1 MHDRGAGAAPAVGA
15 APVAWGLTRRDLIM
29 LGAALITAAAA
40 GVLTMIGVRPV
51 VVFSVSTLAL
61 AVLAA
66 IVSRAVEQVGARLS
80 PGATGVLQASLSNIP
95 EFFVSIFA
103 LRAGLTT
110 VVQSAL
116 VGSILANL
124 LLVLGLAIL
133 AGGLKNGV
141 QRFSSRAPRM
151 IATLLLLAI
160 GALTIPTL
168 ANEIHTPAARHTDA
182 LDVACT
188 IILLVLFVSSIPY
201 FIHSG
206 KRPDGDPGD
215 ECGKMAH
222 DPESK
227 GEWSLVLAIVVLAL
241 AGAGAAF
248 VSEWFVDALRPT
260 VAILG
265 LSEAFTGLVIVAVA
279 GNAIE
284 NVVGI
289 KLALHN
295 KPDYA
300 MSVILTSSLQVAIG
314 LVPILVLVSYVLG
327 GAILTLVVP
336 PLLIVALALAALLVA
351 FIVFDG
357 ESSWLEGAA
366 LIGLYGIVAA
376 AFWWG

>member
-1 MHDRGAGAAPAVGA
+1 MK
-15 APVAWGLTRRDLIM
+15 
-29 LGAALITAAAA
+29 
-40 GVLTMIGVRPV
+40 
-51 VVFSVSTLAL
+51 
-61 AVLAA
+61 
-66 IVSRAVEQVGARLS
+66 
-80 PGATGVLQASLSNIP
+80 
-95 EFFVSIFA
+95 
-103 LRAGLTT
+103 

-133 AGGLKNGV
+133 AGGIRNGV

-160 GALTIPTL
+160 GALAIPTI
-168 ANEIHTPAARHTDA
+168 ANEIHTPASRHTDA

-188 IILLVLFVSSIPY
+188 VILLTLFVASIPY
-201 FIHSG
+201 FVHSG
-206 KRPDGDPGD
+206 KAPGDEPGD

-222 DPESK
+222 NPESAS
-227 GEWSLVLAIVVLAL
+227 EWSLVLAIVVLAV

-260 VAILG
+260 VAALG

-289 KLALHN
+289 RLAMHD

-327 GAILTLVVP
+327 GAVLTLVVP

-357 ESSWLEGAA
+357 ESMWLEGAA

>member
-1 MHDRGAGAAPAVGA
+1 MHDRGATHAGA
-15 APVAWGLTRRDLIM
+15 APVAWGLTRRDLM
-29 LGAALITAAAA
+29 LLGAAFITAAAA
-40 GVLTMIGVRPV
+40 GALTMIGVRPV
-51 VVFSVSTLAL
+51 VVFGVSTLVL

-95 EFFVSIFA
+95 EFFVSVFA

-116 VGSILANL
+116 IGSILANL

-151 IATLLLLAI
+151 IATLLLLSI
-160 GALTIPTL
+160 GALAIPTI
-168 ANEIHTPAARHTDA
+168 ANEIHTPAASHTDA
-182 LDVACT
+182 LDIACT
-188 IILLVLFVSSIPY
+188 VILLVLFISSIPY

-260 VAILG
+260 VAVLG

-289 KLALHN
+289 KLALHD

>member
-1 MHDRGAGAAPAVGA
+1 MSSAATSPS
-15 APVAWGLTRRDLIM
+15 PAWGLTRRDLM
-29 LGAALITAAAA
+29 LLGAAFITAAAA
-40 GVLTMIGVRPV
+40 GALTMIGVRPV
-51 VVFSVSTLAL
+51 VVFGVCTLAL
-61 AVLAA
+61 GVLAA

-95 EFFVSIFA
+95 EFFVSVFA

-151 IATLLLLAI
+151 IATLLLLSI
-160 GALTIPTL
+160 GALAIPTI
-168 ANEIHTPAARHTDA
+168 ANEIHTPAAAHTDA
-182 LDVACT
+182 LDIACT
-188 IILLVLFVSSIPY
+188 VILLVLFVSSIPY

-206 KRPDGDPGD
+206 KTPDGDPGD

-222 DPESK
+222 DPESR

-260 VAILG
+260 VAVLG

-289 KLALHN
+289 KLALHD
-295 KPDYA
+295 KTDYA

-357 ESSWLEGAA
+357 ESMWLEGAA

>member
-1 MHDRGAGAAPAVGA
+1 VTEAVTPPLA
-15 APVAWGLTRRDLIM
+15 RGLTRRDLV
-29 LGAALITAAAA
+29 LLAAALVAGAIA
-40 GVLTMIGVRPV
+40 GVLDMVGARPV
-51 VVFSVSTLAL
+51 VTFAASTIAI

-66 IVSRAVEQVGARLS
+66 VVSRAVEQVGARLS

-95 EFFVSIFA
+95 EFFVSVFA
-103 LRAGLTT
+103 LRAGLVT

-116 VGSILANL
+116 IGSILANL
-124 LLVLGLAIL
+124 LLVLGLAIF
-133 AGGLKNGV
+133 AGGVRNGT
-141 QRFSSRAPRM
+141 QSFSSRAPRM

-160 GALTIPTL
+160 GALAIPTI
-168 ANEIHTPAARHTDA
+168 ATEIHAPASRHTDA

-188 IILLVLFVSSIPY
+188 VILLALFVASIPY
-201 FIHSG
+201 FINSG
-206 KRPDGDPGD
+206 KKPGTKPGD
-215 ECGKMAH
+215 ECGEMARN
-222 DPESK
+222 PESQD
-227 GEWSLVLAIVVLAL
+227 EWSLLLAIVVLTL
-241 AGAGAAF
+241 AGAAAAF
-248 VSEWFVDALRPT
+248 VSEWFVDALKPT
-260 VAILG
+260 VGALG
-265 LSEAFTGLVIVAVA
+265 LSEAFTGLVIVAIA

-289 KLALHN
+289 RLAWHD

-300 MSVILTSSLQVAIG
+300 MSVILSSSLQVAIG

-327 GAILTLVVP
+327 GAVLTLVVP

-366 LIGLYGIVAA
+366 LMGLYGIVAA

>member
-1 MHDRGAGAAPAVGA
+1 MSNAATSP
-15 APVAWGLTRRDLIM
+15 PPAWGLTRRDLVL
-29 LGAALITAAAA
+29 LGAALVTSIVA
-40 GVLTMIGVRPV
+40 GALSTIGERPV
-51 VVFSVSTLAL
+51 VVFAVSTLAI
-61 AVLAA
+61 AILAA

-103 LRAGLTT
+103 LRAGLVK

-116 VGSILANL
+116 IGSILANL

-133 AGGLKNGV
+133 AGGIRNGV

-160 GALTIPTL
+160 GALAIPTI
-168 ANEIHTPAARHTDA
+168 ANEIHTPAASHTDA

-206 KRPDGDPGD
+206 KRPDGHPGD

-222 DPESK
+222 NPESK
-227 GEWSLVLAIVVLAL
+227 GEWSLSLAVIMLA
-241 AGAGAAF
+241 ASGAGAAF

-260 VAILG
+260 VAFLG

-289 KLALHN
+289 RLAMHN

-314 LVPILVLVSYVLG
+314 LIPILVLVSYVLG
-327 GAILTLVVP
+327 GAVLTLVVP

>member
-1 MHDRGAGAAPAVGA
+1 MASGAGATTA
-15 APVAWGLTRRDLIM
+15 APPVLWGLTRRDVIL
-29 LGAALITAAAA
+29 LGAALVSSAAA
-40 GVLTMIGVRPV
+40 GALSIFGVRPV
-51 VVFSVSTLAL
+51 VTFAASTVAL
-61 AVLAA
+61 AILAA

-103 LRAGLTT
+103 LRAGLMK

-116 VGSILANL
+116 IGSILANL

-133 AGGLKNGV
+133 AGGIRNGV

-160 GALTIPTL
+160 GALAIPTI
-168 ANEIHTPAARHTDA
+168 ANEIHTPASRHTDA
-182 LDVACT
+182 LDIACT
-188 IILLVLFVSSIPY
+188 IILLVLFVASIP
-201 FIHSG
+201 FFVHSG
-206 KRPDGDPGD
+206 RTPDGDPGD
-215 ECGKMAH
+215 ECGKMTH
-222 DPESK
+222 DPESTS
-227 GEWSLVLAIVVLAL
+227 EWSLMLAVVVLAFG
-241 AGAGAAF
+241 GAGAAF

-260 VAILG
+260 VAVLG

-289 KLALHN
+289 RLAVHG
-295 KPDYA
+295 KPEYA
-300 MSVILTSSLQVAIG
+300 MSVILNSSLQVAIG
-314 LVPILVLVSYVLG
+314 LVPILVLVSYFLG
-327 GAILTLVVP
+327 GAVLTLVVP

-357 ESSWLEGAA
+357 ESMWLEGAA

>member
-1 MHDRGAGAAPAVGA
+1 MSGAGASP
-15 APVAWGLTRRDLIM
+15 PVAWGLTRRDCIM
-29 LGAALITAAAA
+29 LGAALTATVVA
-40 GVLTMIGVRPV
+40 GALSATGVRPV
-51 VVFSVSTLAL
+51 IVFGVSTLAL
-61 AVLAA
+61 AILAA

-103 LRAGLTT
+103 LRAGLMK

-116 VGSILANL
+116 IGSILANL

-133 AGGLKNGV
+133 AGGLKHGV

-160 GALTIPTL
+160 GALAIPTI
-168 ANEIHTPAARHTDA
+168 ANEIHTPASAHTDA
-182 LDVACT
+182 LDIACT
-188 IILLVLFVSSIPY
+188 VILLVLFISSIPY
-201 FIHSG
+201 FVGSG
-206 KRPDGDPGD
+206 KRPGAEPGD
-215 ECGKMAH
+215 ECGHMAH
-222 DPESK
+222 NPEST
-227 GEWSLVLAIVVLAL
+227 GEWSLLLAIVVLAL

-260 VAILG
+260 VAVLG

-289 KLALHN
+289 RLAMHN

-327 GAILTLVVP
+327 GAVLTLVVP

-366 LIGLYGIVAA
+366 LIGLYGIVAT